1 MKRRTK
7 DSLAYSFAIVT
18 GLGTVLSLFGISLVD
33 IFSFKNESFCIASVY
48 RLLIVLPI
56 YGAITLVVSELL
68 KYKIKQGLN
77 ISVGGNSVT
86 IKRADIFKEN
96 ALRVIP
102 VETHFQTTVDD
113 IIISENSLHGKLV
126 QQHADPETL
135 KQAIKKEAKR
145 LGISQGKDKLY
156 SFDLGTAIR
165 CDGKDGEYIMVALIA
180 LDENYE
186 AHTNTRLFMDT
197 LSQIWKE
204 INRVY
209 NGHDIALPIFG
220 SGITRFDDE
229 HYSIEEKL
237 ICMLQMLKKSKVHFR
252 SNISIL
258 LFSEEADKILLSLHD
273 NKELFNY
280 LR

>member
-1 MKRRTK
+1 MKRRLK
-7 DSLAYSFAIVT
+7 DSLAYSFAFVT
-18 GLGTVLSLFGISLVD
+18 GLGTVFSLFGISLAE
-33 IFSFKNESFCIASVY
+33 ILSFKNESICIAFLY

-56 YGAITLVVSELL
+56 YGAIALL
-68 KYKIKQGLN
+68 ALKMINDKITKGIN

-86 IKRADIFKEN
+86 IKSADIFKEN

-102 VETHFQTTVDD
+102 VETHFQTTIDD
-113 IIISENSLHGKLV
+113 KIISKNSLHGKLV
-126 QQHADPETL
+126 QQHADPEIL

-145 LGISQGKDKLY
+145 LGINLGRDKLY
-156 SFDLGTAIR
+156 SFKLGTAIR
-165 CDGKDGEYIMVALIA
+165 CDGKDGEYIMVALIE

-186 AHTNTRLFMDT
+186 AHTNTRLFLDT
-197 LSQIWKE
+197 LTQIWKE

-229 HYSIEEKL
+229 HYSTEEKL
-237 ICMLQMLKKSKVHFR
+237 ICMLHMLKKSKVHFR
-252 SNISIL
+252 SKISIL
-258 LFSEEADKILLSLHD
+258 LFSEDADKILLSLHD